1 MRVEAWLDQG
11 HWTHGG
17 RITCHPVTRP
27 SQFSDDDVEKD
38 DDDDDSWEEDR
49 TSPSQ
54 QTSEKR
60 KAQLLLHKVQES
72 KTSDS
77 MCFSSALKFSEI

>member
-27 SQFSDDDVEKD
+27 SQFNDDDVDKDDDED
-38 DDDDDSWEEDR
+38 DDDDDSCKEVC

-54 QTSEKR
+54 QGKPVHN
-60 KAQLLLHKVQES
+60 APAVN
-72 KTSDS
+72 
-77 MCFSSALKFSEI
+77 